1 MFAQT
6 MLLLRRPQE
15 TIERQLH
22 LRLPPEVPDRLQRD
36 LPRVLGPIGRIPRLR
51 TAASRYAI
59 NKFANAAPPRPHPY
73 SMAAEYT
80 TWESLTDRSFSGRHL
95 PVRTTGTEDLP
106 SAKEVA
112 DLFRRGDNEI
122 KSTDTSVTFVFFAQ
136 WFTDSFLRTDRT
148 NLDKNTSPH
157 EIDLCQIYGLSAE
170 KTKRLRSRRDG
181 RLKSQLIDGE
191 EYPPNLFE
199 LREPGGPLVIKEEFR
214 GLHDEEYLLDE
225 ILRGCPDERKDSV
238 FAVGLEHGNS
248 TIGHT
253 MLDTIF
259 LREHNRVAGVLKDKH
274 PEWKDDDG
282 NADDERLFQT
292 TRNIMIVLLLKL
304 VVEEYIKH
312 IGPFDFPVEMVR
324 GIADEE
330 PWNRANRGAIEF
342 NLLYRWHPLAPDWIG
357 EGANRLEAKD
367 FLSNNPLVISR
378 GIESLI
384 AQCSHER
391 SGKIG
396 LFNTPHYLSE
406 RMDPNVASVEERT
419 VTLMRHARLRTFNE
433 YRKYFGI
440 KPMRSFEELTENI
453 ELQNRLR
460 ELYGHIDNLEW
471 YVGIFAEDYPDYM
484 MMGWT
489 MTVMVA
495 HDAFTQALTN
505 PLLAKEVFNV
515 NTFTQ
520 TGMDIIDD
528 TRSLEQIIKR
538 NATNPD
544 AVDASFKC

>member
-1 MFAQT
+1 MLSQT

-15 TIERQLH
+15 TIERRLH
-22 LRLPPEVPDRLQRD
+22 LRLPPD
-36 LPRVLGPIGRIPRLR
+36 LPDSWERELPRILGPIGRIPGFR
-51 TAASRYAI
+51 TAASRFAI

-73 SMAAEYT
+73 SMAADYT
-80 TWESLTDRSFSGRHL
+80 TWQSLTDRTYSGRHL
-95 PVRTTGTEDLP
+95 PPGTTPPEDLP
-106 SAKEVA
+106 SEQDVTA
-112 DLFRRGDNEI
+112 LFRRPRNEEV

-136 WFTDSFLRTDRT
+136 WFTDSFLRTDRK
-148 NLDKNTSPH
+148 NPAKNTSPH

-170 KTKRLRSRRDG
+170 KTDKLRSKTG
-181 RLKSQLIDGE
+181 GHLKSQRIRGE
-191 EYPPNLFE
+191 EYPPYLFE
-199 LREPGGPLVIKEEFR
+199 PRDPKGPLIVKEEFK
-214 GLHDEEYLLDE
+214 GLHDEDVLFKE
-225 ILRGCPDERKDSV
+225 ILARVPDDRMDFV

-259 LREHNRVAGVLKDKH
+259 LREHNRIADVLNAAH
-274 PEWKDDDG
+274 PEWEG
-282 NADDERLFQT
+282 NDERLFQT

-304 VVEEYIKH
+304 VVEEYIMH
-312 IGPFDFPVEMVR
+312 IGPFDFPVEMVKFM
-324 GIADEE
+324 ADGER
-330 PWNRANRGAIEF
+330 WNRANRGAIEF

-367 FLSNNPLVISR
+367 FLSNNPLVLSR

-419 VTLMRHARLRTFNE
+419 VALMRHARLRTFNE
-433 YRKYFGI
+433 YREYFGLNPI
-440 KPMRSFEELTENI
+440 HSFEELTDDEAV
-453 ELQNRLR
+453 QDRLR
-460 ELYGHIDNLEW
+460 EMYGHIDNLEW

-489 MTVMVA
+489 MTTMVA

-520 TGMDIIDD
+520 TGMDIIEG
-528 TRSLEQIIKR
+528 TRSLEHIIKR
-538 NATNPD
+538 NATDPD